1 MHYNQLKEHISSG
14 LLSFPVTHFDSHFEF
29 NAPSYQKHLEWLN
42 EFEAGALFAAGGT
55 GEMFSLTPDE
65 IVTVATTAKG
75 ASANLPIISGCGY
88 GTRIACD
95 IAQNVE
101 KNGVDGIL
109 LLPHYLTECTQE
121 GIYNHIKSVCDSV
134 DFGVI
139 MYNRANSQVDADT
152 VEKLAD
158 NCPNL
163 IGFKDGTGDINTVR
177 KIVARCGD
185 RLAYV
190 GGMPTHEVFAEAYNA
205 MRVTT
210 YSSAVFNF
218 VPALALEFYGAMRS
232 NDVDAMHAILTDF
245 FYPLLEIR
253 DRKAGYAVSLIKAGV
268 NAIGFDAGPVR
279 SPLTD
284 ITDEEMA
291 MLKNLLKNQ
300 ERISKAV

>member
-1 MHYNQLKEHISSG
+1 MHHSELKKHISSG
-14 LLSFPVTHFDSHFEF
+14 LLSFPVTHFDKDLEF
-29 NAPSYQKHLEWLN
+29 NASSYQKHLEWLN
-42 EFEAGALFAAGGT
+42 EFDAGALFAAGGT

-65 IVTVATTAKG
+65 IITVADKAKQ
-75 ASANLPIISGCGY
+75 ASAKLPIISGCGY
-88 GTRIACD
+88 GTKIACQ
-95 IAQNVE
+95 IAQGAE
-101 KNGVDGIL
+101 KKGVDGIL

-121 GIYNHIKSVCDSV
+121 GIYNHIKAVCDSV

-139 MYNRANSQVDADT
+139 MYNRAISQVNADT
-152 VEKLAD
+152 VEKLAE

-163 IGFKDGTGDINTVR
+163 IGFKDGTGDINNVR

-218 VPALALEFYGAMRS
+218 VPALALQFYNAMRQ
-232 NDVDAMHAILTDF
+232 NDKDTMHTILTDF

-268 NAIGFDAGPVR
+268 NAVGFKAGSVR

-291 MLKNLLKNQ
+291 MLKDLLNKN
-300 ERISKAV
+300 K

>member
-1 MHYNQLKEHISSG
+1 MHYSELKKHISSG
-14 LLSFPVTHFDSHFEF
+14 LLSFPVTHFDENLEF
-29 NAPSYQKHLEWLN
+29 NAPSYQNHLQWLN
-42 EFEAGALFAAGGT
+42 EFDAGALFAAGGT

-65 IVTVATTAKG
+65 IVTVASQAKQ
-75 ASANLPIISGCGY
+75 ASAKLPIISGCGY
-88 GTRIACD
+88 GTKIACQ
-95 IAQNVE
+95 IAQDVE

-152 VEKLAD
+152 VEKLAEH
-158 NCPNL
+158 CPNL
-163 IGFKDGTGDINTVR
+163 IGFKDGTGDINAVR

-218 VPALALEFYGAMRS
+218 VPELALQFYGAMRQ
-232 NDVDAMHAILTDF
+232 NDTDTMHRILVDF
-245 FYPLLEIR
+245 FYPLLAIR

-268 NAIGFDAGPVR
+268 NAIGHTAGGVR

-284 ITDEEMA
+284 VNPEEMD
-291 MLKNLLKNQ
+291 MLKTLLKKNGIPQ
-300 ERISKAV
+300 I